1 MARNCEGWEDVGR
14 GERSLIRSD
23 RPPEDRRPIEGLTSK
38 PRPNSEPALLFFFF
52 ECHWAPT
59 ARFIFLPSAN
69 SPCARSLAHRPPEP
83 ACACLVPAL
92 RLEPA
97 PRRLRPHCSCPARE
111 EPRVCTAASSF
122 RAEWLQPVPRP
133 TDCRT
138 LDDVLRATEGAY
150 QRITESRGAPA
161 VPHHFERVGSRRTGC
176 SNSHRFSSPAFP
188 RFGCS
193 LLLCVSFHC

>member
-1 MARNCEGWEDVGR
+1 MCPD
-14 GERSLIRSD
+14 
-23 RPPEDRRPIEGLTSK
+23 
-38 PRPNSEPALLFFFF
+38 
-52 ECHWAPT
+52 
-59 ARFIFLPSAN
+59 
-69 SPCARSLAHRPPEP
+69 
-83 ACACLVPAL
+83 
-92 RLEPA
+92 

-161 VPHHFERVGSRRTGC
+161 VPHCETTLGSRRTGCSNSHRFSSPAFPRLGCSLPLCHVSLLSREPKFLLATEGAYQRITESRGAPAVPHHFGRVGSRRTGC

>member
-83 ACACLVPAL
+83 ACEAT
-92 RLEPA
+92 RTRA
-97 PRRLRPHCSCPARE
+97 PSPETTLQL
-111 EPRVCTAASSF
+111 SS
-122 RAEWLQPVPRP
+122 
-133 TDCRT
+133 
-138 LDDVLRATEGAY
+138 
-150 QRITESRGAPA
+150 
-161 VPHHFERVGSRRTGC
+161 SRRTARL
-176 SNSHRFSSPAFP
+176 HRSE
-188 RFGCS
+188 
-193 LLLCVSFHC
+193 LLSC

>member
-1 MARNCEGWEDVGR
+1 MSMSIVLFVILCHFLVARAIYTRVD
-14 GERSLIRSD
+14 
-23 RPPEDRRPIEGLTSK
+23 
-38 PRPNSEPALLFFFF
+38 
-52 ECHWAPT
+52 
-59 ARFIFLPSAN
+59 LPSCRVLMTGRRYRAR
-69 SPCARSLAHRPPEP
+69 ARSLAHRPP
-83 ACACLVPAL
+83 AR

-161 VPHHFERVGSRRTGC
+161 VPHHFGRVGSRRTGC
-176 SNSHRFSSPAFP
+176 SNSHRFSSPAIP
-188 RFGCS
+188 RLGCS